1 MPPLDRR
8 SFLKGAAAS
17 AALGVVACGDGG
29 SPSAAVAPPAP
40 APTTPPSFRHGVAS
54 GDPLPDAVVLWTRLS
69 EVSAD
74 TPVRWQLAGDQA
86 FTRVVAS
93 GSATARADADC
104 TVKVDVPGLAAATA
118 YFYRFIAGEVHS
130 PVGRTRT
137 APTAAVDALRFAV
150 VTCSDYSRGLY
161 NAYARVAELDDLQAV
176 IHLGDYIYEGGRT
189 DRARPHDPPKE
200 IITLADYR
208 RRYASYRETIELQDV
223 HAAHPMIWVWDDHE
237 TANGAWRDGAGN
249 HDETIDGPFAARSA
263 AAVQAALEWLP
274 IRSPDA
280 AQPLRIYRHFSFGP
294 LCDLTMI
301 DSRRIGR
308 DQQGDNN
315 AEQGFVQTGVFADA
329 AREILGSTQQAWVSA
344 QLARPEHSWRLLG
357 NQVVMAPLKI
367 VGAPRATGASVFA
380 NPDQWDGYEPARD
393 RFLDAAAAANVQNL
407 VVLTGDVHASMA
419 FEIVRDPNNPASY
432 DGLSGRGSEGVEFVT
447 PSISSAGENEEQ
459 AEDPETLVEQ
469 LIVRGSEALR
479 ATNPQLKLFD
489 AKLNGYLLLTVQPAT
504 LRAEY
509 WLVPT
514 VRAVTSAQTLSYAF
528 DVAAG
533 SNTLVEDLAVRA
545 AAPG

>member
-1 MPPLDRR
+1 M
-8 SFLKGAAAS
+8 A
-17 AALGVVACGDGG
+17 ACGDSGT
-29 SPSAAVAPPAP
+29 PAAMVPPAP
-40 APTTPPSFRHGVAS
+40 SPAPVPSPTPTTLPSFKHAVAS
-54 GDPLPDAVVLWTRLS
+54 GDPLPDAVLLWTRLS
-69 EVSAD
+69 DAEAD
-74 TPVRWQLAGDQA
+74 TAVQWQIAVDQT
-86 FTRVVAS
+86 FTSLIAS
-93 GSATARADADC
+93 GSATARAEADY
-104 TVKVDVPGLAAATA
+104 TVKVDVLGLAPATA
-118 YFYRFIAGEVHS
+118 YFYRFIAGGVAS
-130 PVGRTRT
+130 PTGRTRT

-150 VTCSDYSRGLY
+150 VTCSDFSRGLY
-161 NAYARVAELDDLQAV
+161 NAYARVAELADLQAV

-189 DRARPHDPPKE
+189 DRTRPHDPPKE
-200 IITLADYR
+200 IITLPEYR
-208 RRYASYRETIELQDV
+208 RRYASYRETAELQDV
-223 HAAHPMIWVWDDHE
+223 HIAHPMIWVWDDHE

-249 HDETIDGPFAARSA
+249 HDETIDGPFALRSA

-280 AQPLRIYRHFSFGP
+280 ANPLRIYRHFSFGP

-315 AEQGFVQTGVFADA
+315 AEQGFVQTGVFADG
-329 AREILGSTQQAWVSA
+329 AREILGTTQQAWVSE
-344 QLARPEHSWRLLG
+344 QLAQPGHRWRLLG

-380 NPDQWDGYEPARD
+380 NADQWDGYEPARD

-419 FEIVRDPNNPASY
+419 FEIARDPNNPTSY
-432 DGLSGRGSEGVEFVT
+432 DGLTGRGSEGVELVT
-447 PSISSAGENEEQ
+447 PSISSAGENEAQ
-459 AEDPETLVEQ
+459 STDPETLVEQ

-489 AKLNGYLLLTVQPAT
+489 ANLNGYLLLTVQPAA
-504 LRAEY
+504 LRAEF

-514 VRAVTSAQTLSYAF
+514 VQSITSEQTLRYAF
-528 DVAAG
+528 DVASG

-545 AAPG
+545 TSGVSGA